1 MRDNNFKENIL
12 KGADIYYQFSQKDF
26 KNKPLLLRGFDTTSV
41 YYGINLQNFIVD
53 FHKKVAINCIALKET
68 IHLGQTVR
76 RFSIVLYNGDK
87 AVGEVQGTSVGRKRI
102 LTFPTTTVTSFRVYL
117 EDAQG
122 NDNIRG
128 IAAYLID
135 EKLIEK

>member
-1 MRDNNFKENIL
+1 MYSL
-12 KGADIYYQFSQKDF
+12 KRSDS
-26 KNKPLLLRGFDTTSV
+26 LR
-41 YYGINLQNFIVD
+41 
-53 FHKKVAINCIALKET
+53 ANCK
-68 IHLGQTVR
+68 
-76 RFSIVLYNGDK
+76 FSIVLYNGDK
-87 AVGEVQGTSVGRKRI
+87 PVGEVQGTSVGRKRI
-102 LTFPTTTVTSFRVYL
+102 LTFPTTTVTSVRVYL